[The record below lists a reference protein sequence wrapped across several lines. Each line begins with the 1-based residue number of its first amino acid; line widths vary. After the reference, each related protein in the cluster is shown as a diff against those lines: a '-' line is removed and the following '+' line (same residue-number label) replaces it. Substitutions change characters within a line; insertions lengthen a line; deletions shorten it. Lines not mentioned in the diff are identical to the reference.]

1 MEENIKDEAAKDNYR
16 QAPKAAVYVCHCG
29 GNISDVVDVKKVAA
43 EMAKYPGVAVAREYA
58 FMCSSN
64 GQDLILEDIKK
75 LGVNRVVV
83 AACSPSLHELTFRGV
98 LQRAGIN
105 PYLYEHVNIREQ
117 VSWVHKAD
125 HEGATAKAIK
135 LTQAGVEKVLRQD
148 PLNAIRVA
156 AEHRV
161 AVIGGGAAGMKAA
174 LAAAGKGLE
183 AVIIEKAPRLGGKLL
198 ELGKVYPS
206 GEQASSVLK
215 KFEDLVAAEK
225 LITVHTGAE
234 IDFVGGFVG
243 NFRINFK
250 KSDGGMAQ
258 VKAGAVIMATGFEH
272 YKPHKGE
279 FGRGEAANVATLP
292 EFITLL
298 KNSPADRL
306 EYGGKEVKSLALI
319 HCVGS
324 RQIEGVHQPQAD
336 GKVNDYCSRVCCTS
350 ALYTANQVKEKYP
363 AVRIYDIYRDIRAY
377 GMQHEGY
384 YEKASKDGVIFFRHA
399 ETDQPIVESAR
410 GAHTVKVKD
419 VLTWNEEME
428 IKADLLVLVTG
439 MMPSDIKLLASQ
451 MKLAIGADR
460 FLQEVHPKLRPVE
473 AANSGIF
480 IAGTAQA
487 PMDLTETAAAA
498 ATAAA
503 KAAILLAEPDI
514 PLEPFVAVVDEAKC
528 TGCGLCPAECSYEGA
543 LMMTEKNGKKLAQVN
558 PALCKGCGAC
568 VAVCPVRAIDVAGW
582 TLDQFDA
589 MVDAIGRE
597 G

>member
-1 MEENIKDEAAKDNYR
+1 MEENIKEETAKDNYR
-16 QAPKAAVYVCHCG
+16 QPPKVAVYVCHCG

-43 EMAKYPGVAVAREYA
+43 ELAKYPGVAVAREYA

-75 LGVNRVVV
+75 LGINRVVV

-135 LTQAGVEKVLRQD
+135 LVEAGVEKVLRQD

-156 AEHRV
+156 AEQRV
-161 AVIGGGAAGMKAA
+161 AVIGGGVAGMKAA
-174 LAAAGKGLE
+174 LSVAGKGLE

-206 GEQASSVLK
+206 GEEASAVVK

-225 LITVHTGAE
+225 LITVRTGAE
-234 IDFVGGFVG
+234 IDFVSGFVG

-250 KSDGGMAQ
+250 NPDGKMEQ

-272 YKPHKGE
+272 YKPHNGE
-279 FGRGEAANVATLP
+279 FGYGTEPNVVTLP
-292 EFITLL
+292 EFIALL
-298 KNSPADRL
+298 KTSPAGRL
-306 EYGGKEVKSLALI
+306 DYAGKEIKSLALI

-324 RQIEGVHQPQAD
+324 RQVEGVHQPQAD

-363 AVRIYDIYRDIRAY
+363 GVRVYDIYRDIRTY

-384 YEKASKDGVIFFRHA
+384 YEKASKDGVVFFRHT
-399 ETDQPIVESAR
+399 ETDQPVVTSER
-410 GAHTVKVKD
+410 DGHTVKVKD
-419 VLTWNEEME
+419 ILTWNEEME

-439 MMPSDIKLLASQ
+439 MMPADIKLIASQ
-451 MKLAIGADR
+451 LKLPVGADR

-473 AANSGIF
+473 MANSGVF
-480 IAGTAQA
+480 IAGAAQA
-487 PMDLTETAAAA
+487 PMDITETAASA
-498 ATAAA
+498 ATAAV

-528 TGCGLCPAECSYEGA
+528 IGCGLCPPECSYEGA

-558 PALCKGCGAC
+558 PALCKGCGSC
-568 VAVCPVRAIDVAGW
+568 VAVCPTRAINIAGW

-597 G
+597 